1 MCRSLARLA
10 IDTEKKTILSQEVWR
25 DDGGTCGRRIAQNG
39 KPAHNTRRCGS
50 LARFAIDTE
59 KKTFLSPEVWREN
72 CGNVEKE
79 WPREVN
85 LHTDHQEVQRPSQ
98 ACLRHGE
105 EDLPF

>member
-1 MCRSLARLA
+1 MTQVR
-10 IDTEKKTILSQEVWR
+10 
-25 DDGGTCGRRIAQNG
+25 
-39 KPAHNTRRCGS
+39 KPAHGLLCGCGS

-59 KKTFLSPEVWREN
+59 KTFLSPEVWREN